1 MSDLSIHYTY
11 TIHTP
16 YTYLYNQHFTNSLTI
31 NMHMWSLVMKE
42 ALPSVLSMVTR
53 DNVPES
59 VIEAIL
65 ATGEALKE
73 EKDVTVIFAME

>member
-1 MSDLSIHYTY
+1 MSDLSISYTY

-16 YTYLYNQHFTNSLTI
+16 YTYLYSQHFTNSLTI

-42 ALPSVLSMVTR
+42 ALPYVLSMVTR
-53 DNVPES
+53 DNVPAS

-73 EKDVTVIFAME
+73 EKDVTVIFAVE

>member
-1 MSDLSIHYTY
+1 
-11 TIHTP
+11 
-16 YTYLYNQHFTNSLTI
+16 
-31 NMHMWSLVMKE
+31 MKE